1 MTMFDTIRVAFRS
14 IAANKLR
21 SILTMLGIIIGV
33 ASVIALSALGT
44 ASTVGITKQIESL
57 GTNLLTLSGGT
68 GNGTG
73 GIRQGFNSQQTLT
86 YSDAQ
91 QISAD
96 DPDVQ
101 YVSAMLQSNAQV
113 VFGANNDS
121 VSVQGT
127 SDQFANLKNLTLASG
142 RYFSAQEVTHS
153 ANVAVLGSDIAQ
165 ILFQETGTSP
175 VGATID
181 VAGLPFTVVGVLSTQ
196 NSSSFQSPNDTVDIP
211 ITTAMNEFTG
221 SNKVSEILVSATSPQ
236 QMNQAQQEITS
247 TLRFTHH
254 LGNGVQNDFQIAN
267 QATTLSVLG
276 SATQLLTEVLTGVAA
291 ISLLVGG
298 IGIMNIM
305 LVSVTE
311 RTREIGI
318 RKAIGAKKRT
328 ILFQFL
334 IESITLSTAGA
345 IIGLI
350 IGVGGAELIGMITNL
365 GNLVTPVPLILAVEF
380 SLLVGIVFGVY
391 PARKA
396 ANLNTIDALR
406 YE

>member
-1 MTMFDTIRVAFRS
+1 MSMVDTIRVAFRS
-14 IAANKLR
+14 ITANKLR

-57 GTNLLTLSGGT
+57 GTNLLTVSGGT
-68 GNGTG
+68 GSGTG

-86 YSDAQ
+86 YNDAQ

-101 YVSAMLQSNAQV
+101 YVSPMIQSNAQV

-127 SDQFANLKNLTLASG
+127 SDQYALLKNLTLESG
-142 RYFSAQEVTHS
+142 RYFSAQELTHS

-165 ILFQETGTSP
+165 ILFQGTGTSP

-181 VAGLPFTVVGVLSTQ
+181 VAGLPFTVVGVLSPQDST
-196 NSSSFQSPNDTVDIP
+196 SFQSPNDTVDIP

-221 SNKVSEILVSATSPQ
+221 STMVSQILVSASSPQ
-236 QMNQAQQEITS
+236 LMNQAQQEVTS

-254 LGNGVQNDFQIAN
+254 LGNGAQNDFQIAN

-318 RKAIGAKKRT
+318 RKAIGAKRRT

-334 IESITLSTAGA
+334 IESVTLSTAGA

-350 IGVGGAELIGMITNL
+350 IGVGGAELIGILTSL
-365 GNLVTPVPLILAVEF
+365 GNLVTPVPIFLAVGF